1 VHPGLRQYDPVQ
13 EHAQLTAR
21 QRWLQDAPA
30 ATSTTFAPLV
40 QLLLAELESCG
51 QAEGLRQPPR
61 TLAGFTRWYLD
72 VVQRLEAYLAGGDNH
87 APMTRTEVELMC
99 RCALSAADLRE
110 AIDICQRFSSML
122 TPRAGSIRL
131 EAAVDRASFRLDS
144 LRGQASTAGS
154 LVDIT
159 GLFAFLQLFQ
169 WLLGRELPLQQVR
182 IGPICRQD
190 VLPFLRL
197 FRAPVLAGGEDYAL
211 DFDAAALGLPVVRAP
226 GEFAAFFHSFPC
238 AVFGSQAHSLP
249 AQVSALLVA
258 ALRHGAPPPGQAQL
272 AADLGLPLST
282 FRRRLQQGGSNYRSL
297 REAALRNAACEALAQ
312 PERQISA
319 IASSLGFA
327 DAGSFRRAFAQWFG
341 VAPGTWRERALAPQ
355 AASGESNKH

>member
-1 VHPGLRQYDPVQ
+1 MQQQAHRTVRERGG
-13 EHAQLTAR
+13 
-21 QRWLQDAPA
+21 QDTPA
-30 ATSTTFAPLV
+30 TTSATFAPLV
-40 QLLLAELESCG
+40 DLLLAELESCG

-87 APMTRTEVELMC
+87 APMARAEVELMC
-99 RCALSAADLRE
+99 RCALSGADLRE
-110 AIDICQRFSSML
+110 AIDICQQFARML
-122 TPRAGSIRL
+122 HPRAGSIRL
-131 EAAVDRASFRLDS
+131 EAVADRASFRLDS

-169 WLLGRELPLQQVR
+169 WLLGRELPLRQVR
-182 IGPICRQD
+182 IGPIRRQD

-211 DFDAAALGLPVVRAP
+211 EFEGAALGLPVVRAP
-226 GEFAAFFHSFPC
+226 SEFAAFFHSFPC
-238 AVFGSQAHSLP
+238 AVFGAQAHSLP

-258 ALRHGAPPPGQAQL
+258 ALRHGAPPPAQAQV

-312 PERQISA
+312 PDRQISA
-319 IASSLGFA
+319 IATRLGFA
-327 DAGSFRRAFAQWFG
+327 DTGTFRRAFVQWFG
-341 VAPGTWRERALAPQ
+341 MPPGVWRERALASPVHP
-355 AASGESNKH
+355 GK